1 MKLLKPAILSA
12 GLISAVTISA
22 YAAEPV
28 PTTPTNPPQVATHPG
43 VPYSSA
49 RPPGPKA
56 SSGNS
61 IPSPSSS
68 APAAVGAPTA
78 APETDGSYYSS
89 KGFGP
94 KPN

>member
-1 MKLLKPAILSA
+1 MKLLNPAILSA
-12 GLISAVTISA
+12 ALISAVAISA
-22 YAAEPV
+22 YAAEPA
-28 PTTPTNPPQVATHPG
+28 PATPANPPQVATNPG
-43 VPYSSA
+43 LPYSAA

-56 SSGNS
+56 SSGNL

-68 APAAVGAPTA
+68 APAAVGAPAA
-78 APETDGSYYSS
+78 APETEGSYYSS